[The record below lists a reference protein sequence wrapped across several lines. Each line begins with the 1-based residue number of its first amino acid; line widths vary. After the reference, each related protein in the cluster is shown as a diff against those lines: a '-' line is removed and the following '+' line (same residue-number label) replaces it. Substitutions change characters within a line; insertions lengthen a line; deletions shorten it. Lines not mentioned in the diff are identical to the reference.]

1 VVDLKRRANS
11 GGAMFP
17 KNCWYVAGWDH
28 EIQRLKLFRRVLLGE
43 PVLLY
48 RKTDGA
54 PVALEDRCC
63 HRHAPLSKGRLRGD
77 RVECGYHGLQFDPS
91 GACVHIPTQDTI
103 PASARV
109 RSYPV
114 VEKHHWVWIWMG
126 DPARADPALLPDFSV
141 MSDPAWSWRG
151 ERLAVEGN
159 YMLVVENLMDL
170 THLPSLHLSTLAD
183 TAIPANDI
191 PVEYKVEGQRITVD
205 RWVLDTPVP
214 PYFRLLAKFGKQDR
228 VDRWMN
234 TIFTPP
240 AFVRIDIG
248 AAHAGTGARHGDRSR
263 GVTTWNLNAVTPETE
278 KTSHYFWAQAQ
289 NFAKD
294 DPSIAELDFQLV
306 HTAFQEDLAMIKGQ
320 QENVDLAPGAPRLDL
335 AADRAGIQ
343 ARRMIERMIRDE
355 AVAVAAE

>member
-1 VVDLKRRANS
+1 
-11 GGAMFP
+11 MFL

-63 HRHAPLSKGRLRGD
+63 HRHAPLSRGRLRGD

-91 GACVHIPTQDTI
+91 GACVHIPTQETI

-109 RSYPV
+109 RSFPV

-126 DPARADPALLPDFSV
+126 DPARADPALIPDFGV
-141 MSDPAWSWRG
+141 MSDPTWNWRG

-183 TAIPANDI
+183 TAIPENDI
-191 PVEYKVEGQRITVD
+191 PVEYKVEGQRISVD

-228 VDRWMN
+228 IDRWMN

-248 AAHAGTGARHGDRSR
+248 AAHAGTGARQGDRSR
-263 GVTTWNLNAVTPETE
+263 GVTTWNLNAVTPEAE

-294 DPSIAELDFQLV
+294 DPSIAEVDFQLV

-320 QENVDLAPGAPRLDL
+320 QENIDLAPGAPRLDL
-335 AADRAGIQ
+335 VADRAGIQ

-355 AVAVAAE
+355 RVSVAAE